1 MIVPCGGRP
10 LERDLVDTRLPTTTV
25 TLARCIAPRISS
37 GMEGFPRGDA
47 YGMQI
52 PGVPSHWFAVFQDR
66 RRPTIGMPT
75 HSQHPRGDRPRR
87 HKGVDMSQSSCIL
100 VSSRKHHRSVF
111 RYRPDRGRDQ
121 VVGADPSEGWR
132 DAFGNRGGGG
142 WGRARRRGPVRR
154 FSRSRSRGRPDRG
167 LAALPACTR
176 VPRDERHGRGTRLP
190 VADLDALRRPFPFR
204 GHPARVRVTLN
215 AVRAPVQRRL
225 DD

>member
-100 VSSRKHHRSVF
+100 VSSRKHHRSVL
-111 RYRPDRGRDQ
+111 RYRPDRGRDHAVGTDPSQ
-121 VVGADPSEGWR
+121 GDGWTRSEAEEVAVGAGPSEGSGP
-132 DAFGNRGGGG
+132 AFF
-142 WGRARRRGPVRR
+142 V
-154 FSRSRSRGRPDRG
+154 FS
-167 LAALPACTR
+167 
-176 VPRDERHGRGTRLP
+176 VPRACPVGGRHVP
-190 VADLDALRRPFPFR
+190 VSHHESRD
-204 GHPARVRVTLN
+204 
-215 AVRAPVQRRL
+215 
-225 DD
+225 